1 MFETILYRIEDGV
14 AVITL
19 NRPDRL
25 NAANDQLV
33 EELAQAINKSREDRS
48 VKVLVITGAGRAF
61 CAGADVGGM
70 QREAKPTPFE
80 IRNQLRD
87 GAQRMILSIQKC
99 EKPVIAAINGVAA
112 GGGFDLA
119 CACDIRFASDKARFL
134 EAFVRIGL
142 FPGWGGT
149 WLLPRIV
156 GLAKAAELIWTGDE
170 IDAREAERIGLVSRV
185 VAHDDLAKTV
195 LDFAKR
201 LAQGPAI
208 ALTLSK
214 IAMYKG
220 LETNLETALEF
231 ICAAETL
238 TLTSEDHVEG
248 VKAFREKRKAN
259 FQGR

>member
-1 MFETILYRIEDGV
+1 MFETVLYKIEDGV
-14 AVITL
+14 ALITL

-33 EELAQAINKSREDRS
+33 SELSQAIAMAREDKNVRAL
-48 VKVLVITGAGRAF
+48 VLTGSGRAF

-70 QREAKPTPFE
+70 QREQKPTPFD

-87 GAQRMILSIQKC
+87 GAQKMILNIQKC

-119 CACDIRFASDKARFL
+119 CACDMRFASDKARFL

-149 WLLPRIV
+149 WMLPRIV

-170 IDAREAERIGLVSRV
+170 IDAKEAERIGLVSKV
-185 VAHDDLAKTV
+185 VPHEALEKEVMA
-195 LDFAKR
+195 LAKR
-201 LAQGPAI
+201 LAQGPSIAI
-208 ALTLSK
+208 TLSK

-220 LETNLETALEF
+220 LETDLETALEF

-238 TLTSEDHVEG
+238 TLTSGDHAEG